1 LNQHLTDSGI
11 PTESAIRAF
20 GITRT
25 KGLISSFALSCLTIF
40 AVVPTLAAG
49 FSLIEVPSDAGPAL
63 ARGVWYPCAT
73 PTGEI
78 AVRPVTVRAAKD
90 CPIAGQDLPLV
101 VISHGFGGSFVGH
114 RDVAESLADA
124 GFIVAAI
131 NHPSDSSRSP
141 ELDHKDPLSA
151 LTDRPA
157 DIKHVVDFMLGA
169 WPSAAKIDRDRIGF
183 FGFSR
188 GGFTGLALIGGEI
201 NFRDVLAQWCPEG
214 SMQPG
219 RAEARLH
226 GIPTQP
232 LVHDPRISAAVIA
245 DPLLGRFFTTEGLKG
260 VHLPVQL
267 WASEFGG
274 DGVTHYDAAALD
286 RNLAAKPELHTVANA
301 GHFAFLPSCSPGQAL
316 AFAQICVDPEAF
328 DRAAFHVEFD
338 RQVVAFFRAHLLP
351 NRENPG

>member
-1 LNQHLTDSGI
+1 MMTQSTIRKTCSLT
-11 PTESAIRAF
+11 RATSS
-20 GITRT
+20 I
-25 KGLISSFALSCLTIF
+25 LSFALSCLTVLA
-40 AVVPTLAAG
+40 AVPALAAG

-63 ARGVWYPCAT
+63 AGGVWYPCAT
-73 PTGEI
+73 PPGEI
-78 AVRPVTVRAAKD
+78 AVGPVTVRAAKD
-90 CPIAGQDLPLV
+90 CPIAGRDLPLV

-114 RDVAESLADA
+114 RDVDEALADA

-141 ELDHKDPLSA
+141 EHDHKDPLSA

-157 DIKHVVDFMLGA
+157 DIKHLVDFMLGA
-169 WPSAAKIDRDRIGF
+169 WPSAVKIDRDRIGF

-219 RAEARLH
+219 CAEARLH

-232 LVHDPRISAAVIA
+232 LVHDPRIKAAVIA

-274 DGVTHYDAAALD
+274 DGVTHDDAATVD
-286 RNLAAKPELHTVANA
+286 RNLAARPELHMVANA
-301 GHFAFLPSCSPGQAL
+301 GHFAFLPPCSPVQAR
-316 AFAQICVDPEAF
+316 AFAQICADPLGF

-338 RQVVAFFRAHLLP
+338 RQVVAFFRAHLLSQP
-351 NRENPG
+351 